1 MRELVIVA
9 LVAVGMAAAGIGVA
23 HAAPNG
29 GERFALV
36 IGIDQ
41 FQGSTRWNTG
51 AVGDA
56 EDVKAVLTKAKVPA
70 GNIKMLTDSA
80 ATASAIRD
88 GLRWIAA
95 RSTDSSLSIVA
106 YSGHVKQVGSTEYW
120 WPHDN
125 QHIAD
130 TELAASLKQVKG
142 HLWVHISGCEAA
154 GFDERLSGPTRLVT
168 AASQADEKGY
178 ELSPEL
184 RNSVFTSLLVD
195 KGMLR
200 KQGDANK
207 DKKVSIQ
214 EAFRFAERRA
224 PQITANEAFG
234 PQHPYMAGAGNG
246 DWFLER

>member
-1 MRELVIVA
+1 MRRFVMVVVTVAA
-9 LVAVGMAAAGIGVA
+9 LVATGVGVA
-23 HAAPNG
+23 QAAPGG

-56 EDVKAVLTKAKVPA
+56 EDTKAALTRAGFPA

-88 GLRWIAA
+88 GLRWLADKS
-95 RSTDSSLSIVA
+95 RDDSFAVMA
-106 YSGHVKQVGSTEYW
+106 YSGHVKQVGSTEYL

-125 QHIAD
+125 EHIAD
-130 TELAASLKQVKG
+130 TELASALRRIKG
-142 HLWVHISGCEAA
+142 YLWVHIAGCEAA
-154 GFDERLSGPTRLVT
+154 GFDENVSGPKRLVT

-178 ELSPEL
+178 ELPPEL

-200 KQGDANK
+200 KQADANK
-207 DKKVSIQ
+207 DRKVSIQ
-214 EAFRFAERRA
+214 EAFRFAEQRA

-234 PQHPYMAGAGNG
+234 PQHPYMAGGQG
-246 DWFLER
+246 EWFLEK